1 MKSLPGENRSGV
13 TEPEQLLAQM
23 ADDGFVVLPGVYS
36 AAQVDSMLA
45 GLAGIFQDQPET
57 VAIRSSAGSVYAA
70 RNVLALWPEAAD
82 VCRQPP
88 LPEFLAR
95 LMRPAFGLVRALF
108 FDKPPERSWTLPW
121 HRDLTIAVR
130 DNSLRSR
137 VFSKPTRKAG
147 VPHVEAPRAIL
158 EQMAT
163 VRIHMDDVTEENG
176 PLKVQPG
183 SHRLDDDPAT
193 SSASGQSILAQRG
206 DVLVMRPLLLHSS
219 GHAQA
224 DTFCHRR
231 IVHLEFAASPHLP
244 DGYEWHD
251 FHFG

>member
-1 MKSLPGENRSGV
+1 MTAIDP
-13 TEPEQLLAQM
+13 LLAQM
-23 ADDGFVVLPGVYS
+23 DADGFVVLPGVYS

-45 GLAGIFQDQPET
+45 GLAGIFHDQPEA

-70 RNVLALWPEAAD
+70 RNVLALWPETAD
-82 VCRQPP
+82 VWRQPP

-95 LMRPAFGLVRALF
+95 LLGPEFGLVRALF
-108 FDKPPERSWTLPW
+108 FDKPPGRSWTLPW

-130 DNSLRSR
+130 DNTLPSR
-137 VFSKPTRKAG
+137 LFSKPTRKAG

-163 VRIHMDDVTEENG
+163 VRIHLDDVTEENG

-183 SHRLDDDPAT
+183 SHRPEGDAAPG
-193 SSASGQSILAQRG
+193 SAAGQSILARRG
-206 DVLVMRPLLLHSS
+206 DVLVMRPLLVHSS

-224 DTFCHRR
+224 DTPRHRR
-231 IVHLEFAASPHLP
+231 IAHLEFAASPILP
-244 DGYEWHD
+244 DGYQWHD
-251 FHFG
+251 FQPGTAIWSMWP